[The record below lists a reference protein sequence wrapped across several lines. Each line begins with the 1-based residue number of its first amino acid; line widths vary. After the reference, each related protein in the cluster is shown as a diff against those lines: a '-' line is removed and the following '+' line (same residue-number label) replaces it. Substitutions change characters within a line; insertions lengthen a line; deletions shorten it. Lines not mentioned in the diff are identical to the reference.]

1 MSFFY
6 PTLNGTATADATP
19 AIGHPQALGT
29 NSGSGIPMS
38 HPPLPLSGGFVQGH
52 QPIPNIYNVQPLQ
65 RSAIGHLLGTH
76 SGSGVITSHPPFLL
90 PGGFVQG
97 QQANCNI
104 HIHYNISGFSEL
116 YGNGF
121 EIVRLLLL
129 AVSVD
134 TMLMFSMLIVKS

>member
-1 MSFFY
+1 MSIFY
-6 PTLNGTATADATP
+6 YTPDGTAADVTS

-29 NSGSGIPMS
+29 NSVSGIPMS
-38 HPPLPLSGGFVQGH
+38 HPSFPLYGGVVQG
-52 QPIPNIYNVQPLQ
+52 QQSIPNTYNVQLLQ
-65 RSAIGHLLGTH
+65 RSAIGHLLGTN

-97 QQANCNI
+97 QQANSNI
-104 HIHYNISGFSEL
+104 HIHYNFSGLSEL
-116 YGNGF
+116 YGNGS

-134 TMLMFSMLIVKS
+134 TMLMFCMLIVKS